1 MAATGS
7 PLPEDVVEALRRGDL
22 LEAVKRLRAASG
34 VGLREAKRLID
45 GQSPGASGQAA
56 KPAAPAPARP
66 ALHTGVGFPPA
77 VVTALAHGQKIEAIR
92 LLREHSG
99 LGLKEA
105 KDAIEAS
112 PLSMVAGSGGL
123 SPGEVPRTRD
133 SLWPVVIAVI
143 AVVAWWVWRR
153 QGGA

>member
-7 PLPEDVVEALRRGDL
+7 PLPDDVIEALRRGDI
-22 LEAVKRLRAASG
+22 LEAVKRLRAAGG
-34 VGLREAKRLID
+34 VSLREAKRLID
-45 GQSPGASGQAA
+45 GQARTGASQAA
-56 KPAAPAPARP
+56 ALPTASATVRP

-77 VVTALAHGQKIEAIR
+77 VVTALAHGHKLEAIR

-123 SPGEVPRTRD
+123 SPGEVPRSRD
-133 SLWPVVIAVI
+133 SVWPLVAAVI
-143 AVVAWWVWRR
+143 AVLVWWFWRR
-153 QGGA
+153 QGG